1 MIHINSRKKGFQLL
15 RDNRNL
21 FNIFETVS
29 GLCYLKDYAQ
39 RCYNLRN
46 RSCLHVFHFGLRG

>member
-1 MIHINSRKKGFQLL
+1 MIHIYSRKKDFQLL
-15 RDNRNL
+15 RDNLNL

-29 GLCYLKDYAQ
+29 VLCYLKDFAL

-46 RSCLHVFHFGLRG
+46 RSWLHVFHFGLRG